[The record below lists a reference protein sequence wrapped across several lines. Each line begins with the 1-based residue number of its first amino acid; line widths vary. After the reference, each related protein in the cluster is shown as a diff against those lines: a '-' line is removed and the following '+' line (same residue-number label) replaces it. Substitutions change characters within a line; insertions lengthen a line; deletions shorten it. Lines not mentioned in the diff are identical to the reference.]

1 MRYRELV
8 ALGLAFF
15 LTTAQTSSADAVF
28 WQAFDL
34 ETGANGTKD
43 IPGATRLYQ
52 QGARQG
58 HGPFMVRLGYMKQLG
73 TGMPRTCGAL
83 LPCTSNRRRRALWK
97 GSSCTPSA
105 MSRARHPEEPG
116 DGARS
121 PARPGGP
128 GPSVRPV
135 PARLHDG
142 DRRGRT
148 EAGSRG
154 ATPAGQGR
162 VRSGI
167 TRWPHGRPNIGTRS
181 TRTCSPRTARASR
194 TWASR
199 PSSSWA

>member
-73 TGMPRTCGAL
+73 TGMPQDL
-83 LPCTSNRRRRALWK
+83 
-97 GSSCTPSA
+97 
-105 MSRARHPEEPG
+105 
-116 DGARS
+116 
-121 PARPGGP
+121 
-128 GPSVRPV
+128 
-135 PARLHDG
+135 
-142 DRRGRT
+142 
-148 EAGSRG
+148 RG
-154 ATPAGQGR
+154 AFALYKQSAETGTLEGQFMYALSYEQGSAPR
-162 VRSGI
+162 R
-167 TRWPHGRPNIGTRS
+167 TR
-181 TRTCSPRTARASR
+181 
-194 TWASR
+194 
-199 PSSSWA
+199 